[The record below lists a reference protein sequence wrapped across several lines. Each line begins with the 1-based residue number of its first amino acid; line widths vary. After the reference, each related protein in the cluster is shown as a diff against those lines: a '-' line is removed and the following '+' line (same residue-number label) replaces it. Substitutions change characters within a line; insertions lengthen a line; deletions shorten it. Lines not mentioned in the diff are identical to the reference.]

1 MEGEKEAIEVNMENE
16 KELVE
21 ANIEGQIYCVKKYA
35 RECISKCSK
44 RAEKAN
50 ST

>member
-1 MEGEKEAIEVNMENE
+1 MEGEKEVAEVNMESEN
-16 KELVE
+16 ELVE
-21 ANIEGQIYCVKKYA
+21 ANIEGQIYCIEKKY
-35 RECISKCSK
+35 SK

>member
-1 MEGEKEAIEVNMENE
+1 MEGEKEVVEVNMESE
-16 KELVE
+16 SELVE
-21 ANIEGQIYCVKKYA
+21 ANIEGQIYCVAKK
-35 RECISKCSK
+35 CLK

>member
-1 MEGEKEAIEVNMENE
+1 MEGEKEVVEVNMESEN
-16 KELVE
+16 ELVE
-21 ANIEGQIYCVKKYA
+21 ANIEGQIYCVEK
-35 RECISKCSK
+35 KCSN